1 MDFKKFFEKVKKQDG
16 NSLMV
21 PSSEAL
27 TNKVNAV
34 LSVSPSIVLSK
45 NDAQEF
51 SEKVTSLAVSS
62 DVIDEFSSKI
72 GLPKNNE
79 SEDEF
84 VNRAKLALKDILK
97 KKLSN

>member
-1 MDFKKFFEKVKKQDG
+1 MDFKKFFEKVKKQDK

-21 PSSEAL
+21 PSSEVL

-34 LSVSPSIVLSK
+34 LSVSPSFLSK

-51 SEKVTSLAVSS
+51 SEKVSSLAVSS

-72 GLPKNNE
+72 GLPKDNE

-84 VNRAKLALKDILK
+84 VNRAKLTLKDILK